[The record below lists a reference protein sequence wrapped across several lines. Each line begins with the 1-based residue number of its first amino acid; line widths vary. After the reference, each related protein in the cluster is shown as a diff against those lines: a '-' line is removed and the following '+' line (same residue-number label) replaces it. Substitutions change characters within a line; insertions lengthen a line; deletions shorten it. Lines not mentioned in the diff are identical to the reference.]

1 MFLRKEAAEN
11 MQVWMD
17 NRACGELSVC
27 EQGLYL
33 CCRAVCHLPRTTAPV
48 RLYLLGEKAEYPLGI
63 LQPET
68 DGFVLTRRVPLRE
81 IRGIGPLLRGELRA
95 VDGAEGEW
103 RPASGELLFRAERL
117 RRQIAAPGGIL
128 VCRRGSGR
136 KIAVPYDGHGPF
148 PLTELF
154 CFARICRINGRE
166 YAVFAFDSENNP
178 LFT

>member
-1 MFLRKEAAEN
+1 MFLRKGAAEN

-17 NRACGELSVC
+17 DRACGELSVC

-95 VDGAEGEW
+95 VDVAEGEW
-103 RPASGELLFRAERL
+103 QPASGERLFRAERL

-136 KIAVPYDGHGPF
+136 K
-148 PLTELF
+148 
-154 CFARICRINGRE
+154 ARICRINGRE